1 MEESNTVLNISVY
14 DVVRNETARTHR
26 QELERRLAEEEQI
39 RREKEKD
46 YLAPFL
52 ARIGDPPELSIEQ
65 KRTVPE
71 VSRNQTFGWL
81 VGGQV
86 CGSV

>member
-1 MEESNTVLNISVY
+1 MLLNISVY

-39 RREKEKD
+39 RKEKEKD

-52 ARIGDPPELSIEQ
+52 ARIGDPVELNIEQ
-65 KRTVPE
+65 KAKVPE
-71 VSRNQTFGWL
+71 VSCYQNFHAWGFFY
-81 VGGQV
+81 
-86 CGSV
+86 SS